1 MNYPKL
7 LSCMPQKDF
16 SLVLKYDNGEMRVYN
31 FSENFSHPFYAPL
44 KNYELFKNVTVS
56 NGGLEWATGQD
67 FCPFTLYEK
76 STPQK
81 TEQFAQPRKF

>member
-7 LSCMPQKDF
+7 LSCAAKKDF
-16 SLVLKYDNGEMRVYN
+16 ALVLEYDNGETRVYD

-44 KNYELFKNVTVS
+44 KNYELFKNVSVS
-56 NGGLEWATGQD
+56 NGELAWATGQD

-76 STPQK
+76 STLQK
-81 TEQFAQPRKF
+81 AERFA